1 MAILGWTES
10 SPSLQAALPSKQHG
24 RPRPRR
30 YGAFPVSKTRGPKPT
45 STLPVARV
53 PVVQRP
59 VVTRARARARAR
71 AYAHAHAHAHAHAR
85 AHLPHQ
91 QYELSP
97 LCLWQH
103 YCVNTRFILYPKLC
117 DMAPC
122 TRVPSLS
129 TPRLLRL
136 MAVLLV
142 LVLLRFLPATPFPLG
157 RSFDICFAVFC
168 SRNTTILIDT
178 VSHRDSRLDESC

>member
-59 VVTRARARARAR
+59 VVTRARARV
-71 AYAHAHAHAHAHAR
+71 YAR
-85 AHLPHQ
+85 AHLSHQ

-136 MAVLLV
+136 MAIPLV
-142 LVLLRFLPATPFPLG
+142 FVLLRFLPATPFPLG

-168 SRNTTILIDT
+168 CRNTTILIDT
-178 VSHRDSRLDESC
+178 VSHRDSRLDDSC